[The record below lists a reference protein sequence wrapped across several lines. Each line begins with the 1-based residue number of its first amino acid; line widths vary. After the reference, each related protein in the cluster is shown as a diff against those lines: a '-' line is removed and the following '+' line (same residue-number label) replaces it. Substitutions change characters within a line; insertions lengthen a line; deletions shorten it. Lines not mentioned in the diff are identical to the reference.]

1 MQPTLCSRCH
11 KNMAV
16 VFIQKIEQGQTKN
29 EGLCLKCAKELGIK
43 PVEDMMQKMG
53 ITDED
58 LEGLTNEMM
67 SAFGGAEGLEGLMPQ
82 EESEEEDEEGKTA
95 TFPFLNK
102 LFGSSPSTPP
112 SSPGEGGRS
121 SSGREEKTTGKSERQ
136 PKRKFLENY
145 CISLSQKAADG
156 KLDCIVGREEEIQRT
171 IQILN
176 RRQKNNPCL
185 IGEPGVGKTA
195 IAEGLAQRIYEKQVP
210 YKLLEKEVYLL
221 DLTALVAGTQFRGQF
236 ESRMKGLIEEIK
248 KLGNI
253 ILVIDEVHNLVGA
266 GDAEGS
272 MNAANILKPALSRG
286 EIQVIG
292 ATTLTEYRKHIE
304 KDSALERR
312 FQPVVVEEP
321 SIEDAVKIIEGVAP
335 YYEKY
340 HFVSVSKELCRQAV
354 LMSERY
360 INDRFLPDKAI
371 DLIDE
376 ACSDVNLHNQS
387 LAREGE
393 VRKELDAL
401 AKERDTLVADAND
414 REYKR
419 QNNLKTNEQRQ
430 AECRR
435 DLAKLSGEHDALSSV
450 GDQEAGLRDNEREQA
465 RLQRELNNLIRDRET
480 MISAGQ
486 EDDQYARLAS
496 IKSREVQLQEELDRL
511 DAQSAPPLT
520 VEHLARVIELWTKI
534 PASSIQEAEYER
546 LAKLEDRLKSHVI
559 GQDEA
564 VHAVSAAVR
573 RGRVGIA
580 SKRKPVSFIFVGST
594 GVGKTEL
601 VKRLSQDLFHSPE
614 SLIRLDMSEFMEKFS
629 VSRIIGSPPGY
640 VGYDE
645 AGQLTEKVRRKPYCV
660 VLFDEIEKAHPDV
673 LNILLQILDDG
684 HITDAQGRNV
694 NFENTVIVMTS
705 NAGSDTKSSGSV
717 GFGGSANDQGRERA
731 MKALESFL
739 RPEFI
744 NRVDEIVYFNKLSE
758 ENFKEIAGIM
768 LGELRDAMAG
778 KEIVFSWDDSLLDY
792 LVKQSYSLTYGA
804 RNLRRQIQ
812 KDLEDAITTYLIDH
826 YQQSITHI
834 KATVQDGAVTL
845 QTQEDVETA
854 VLLPPVPV
862 GEHQE

>member
-11 KNMAV
+11 KNVAV
-16 VFIQKIEQGQTKN
+16 IFIQKMEGGTTKS
-29 EGLCLKCAKELGIK
+29 EGLCLKCAKEMGIK

-53 ITDED
+53 ISDED

-67 SAFGGAEGLEGLMPQ
+67 SAFGGAEGMEGLMSA
-82 EESEEEDEEGKTA
+82 EEADEDEEDEGKTA

-102 LFGSSPSTPP
+102 LFGSAQSPQAQPP
-112 SSPGEGGRS
+112 EREQPRAERGDKDKKGE
-121 SSGREEKTTGKSERQ
+121 KQ

-145 CISLSQKAADG
+145 CISLTQKAADG
-156 KLDCIVGREEEIQRT
+156 KLDRIIGRDEEIQRT

-195 IAEGLAQRIYEKQVP
+195 IAEGLAQKIYQRDVP
-210 YKLLEKEVYLL
+210 YKLLDKEVYLL

-253 ILVIDEVHNLVGA
+253 ILVIDEVHNIVGA

-292 ATTLTEYRKHIE
+292 ATTLTEYRKYIE

-312 FQPVVVEEP
+312 FQPVMVEEP
-321 SIEDAVKIIEGVAP
+321 SIDDSIRIIQGIAP

-340 HFVSVSKELCRQAV
+340 HFVSISPEMCRLAV
-354 LMSERY
+354 TMSERY
-360 INDRFLPDKAI
+360 ITDRFLPDKAI

-376 ACSDVNLHNQS
+376 ACSDVNLHNKT
-387 LAREGE
+387 LAREVE
-393 VRKELDAL
+393 VKKELEAL
-401 AKERDTLVADAND
+401 EKERENLMVEAND
-414 REYKR
+414 RDYKR
-419 QNNLKTNEQRQ
+419 QTTLKNNEQRQ
-430 AECRR
+430 TEIR
-435 DLAKLSGEHDALSSV
+435 
-450 GDQEAGLRDNEREQA
+450 
-465 RLQRELNNLIRDRET
+465 RELNKLTAEHDSLMGNPATTEALAANEQRQSNFRRELENLAGEREKLLSDEGSSRDYE
-480 MISAGQ
+480 
-486 EDDQYARLAS
+486 RLAS
-496 IKSREVQLQEELDRL
+496 IKSREIQLQDELNKL
-511 DAQSAPPLT
+511 EAQSAPPLT

-534 PASSIQEAEYER
+534 PASQIQEAEYER
-546 LAKLEDRLKSHVI
+546 LAKLEDRLKEHLI

-564 VHAVSAAVR
+564 VHAVAAAVR

-601 VKRLSQDLFHSPE
+601 VKRLAMDMFHSPE
-614 SLIRLDMSEFMEKFS
+614 SLIRLDMSEFMEKFA

-660 VLFDEIEKAHPDV
+660 ILFDEIEKAHPDV

-705 NAGSDTKSSGSV
+705 NAGSDARTSAGSV
-717 GFGGSANDQGRERA
+717 GFGRTADQQGRERA

-744 NRVDEIVYFNKLSE
+744 NRVDEIVYFNKLTE
-758 ENFKEIAGIM
+758 DNFKAIAAIM
-768 LGELRDAMAG
+768 LRELQDAL
-778 KEIVFSWDDSLLDY
+778 KEKGITFTWDDALLDY
-792 LVKQSYSLTYGA
+792 LVKKSYSAAYGA
-804 RNLRRQIQ
+804 RNLRRLLQ
-812 KDLEDAITTYLIDH
+812 KELEDAIA
-826 YQQSITHI
+826 QQIINSWQHPLTSFHAAA
-834 KATVQDGAVTL
+834 KDGDLSLTSL
-845 QTQEDVETA
+845 
-854 VLLPPVPV
+854 
-862 GEHQE
+862 